1 MPSAPLLVV
10 AESVDPRLAEARR
23 ALEPATPPEIGV
35 VLGSGLG
42 PFEGTLEARRRV
54 PYAEIPH
61 FRTTGVSGH
70 AGALSFGTVGGVPVA
85 CLSGRVHRY
94 EGHPIADVVFGS
106 RLLAALGCHTVL
118 LTNAA
123 GGIRESL
130 APGSL
135 LLIVDHLNLTAETPL
150 VGPAFV
156 DMTRAYDLQV
166 ADAARDAARSVGV
179 PLHEGVYAGLKGPS
193 YETPAEIRMLR
204 ALGAD
209 AVGMST
215 VLEVIALRHLGVRV
229 GAVSCITNL
238 AAGVTGAPLSHA
250 EVEETARLSR
260 HAFESLL
267 SAWIPRCRQPG
278 EER

>member
-1 MPSAPLLVV
+1 V
-10 AESVDPRLAEARR
+10 ASR
-23 ALEPATPPEIGV
+23 PPEIGL

-42 PFEGTLEARRRV
+42 GFAESLGEPARV
-54 PYAEIPH
+54 PYADIPH
-61 FRTTGVSGH
+61 FQRTGVPGH
-70 AGALSFGTVGGVPVA
+70 AGALSFGDLDGARVA

-94 EGHPIADVVFGS
+94 EGHPLADVVFGC

-123 GGIRESL
+123 GGIRESFE
-130 APGSL
+130 PGAL
-135 LLIVDHLNLTAETPL
+135 MLIVDHLNLTAETPL

-156 DMTRAYDLQV
+156 DMTRAYDPGV
-166 ADAARDAARSVGV
+166 CSAARDAARSVGV
-179 PLHEGVYAGLKGPS
+179 DLHEGVYAGLKGPS

-204 ALGAD
+204 TLGAD

-215 VLEVIALRHLGVRV
+215 VMEVIALRHVGVRV

-250 EVEETARLSR
+250 EVETTARTAR
-260 HAFESLL
+260 RAFESLL
-267 SAWIPRCRQPG
+267 GAWIPRCHAAARDG
-278 EER
+278 A